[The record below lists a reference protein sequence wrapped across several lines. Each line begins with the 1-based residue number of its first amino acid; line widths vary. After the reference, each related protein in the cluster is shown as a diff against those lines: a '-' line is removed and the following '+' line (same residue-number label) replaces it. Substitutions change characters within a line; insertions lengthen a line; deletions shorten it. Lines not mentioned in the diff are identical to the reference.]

1 MQERPRRAG
10 RPTQNIDARDAL
22 ILHARELFM
31 AMPYDKVSTR
41 LVAQKAGV
49 NAAMIRYYFGSKEGL
64 FETMLRETLEPMKHQ
79 LQQMFSVGS
88 QQSFIDIMRTY
99 YQEMHKTPHFPKLI
113 WQVMNMPESQTQRKL
128 MQKVFDD
135 VSRPMQ
141 SMIFEKLAANGII
154 RPGMDPLLCR
164 VSFISLM
171 VFPFIAPASL
181 LSIHGIELSESFL
194 NRLLE
199 HNIDVLKHGFL
210 QAQGEHDENQ

>member
-22 ILHARELFM
+22 ILNARELFM

-64 FETMLRETLEPMKHQ
+64 FETMLRDTLEPMKHQ

-199 HNIDVLKHGFL
+199 HNIDVLKYGFL
-210 QAQGEHDENQ
+210 QAQGEHDEN

>member
-64 FETMLRETLEPMKHQ
+64 FETMLRDTLEPMKHQ

-135 VSRPMQ
+135 VGRPMQ

-199 HNIDVLKHGFL
+199 HNIDVLKYGFL
-210 QAQGEHDENQ
+210 QAQGEHDEN